1 MSTLSS
7 LIKVFTAFHI
17 RKHFDI
23 WILKI
28 WQSHFVLK
36 IEQFCF
42 MMQQCVAKDADE
54 TANRLDP
61 EQTAPLGGI

>member
-17 RKHFDI
+17 RKNFEM

-36 IEQFCF
+36 IELFCF
-42 MMQQCVAKDADE
+42 MVQQCVAKDADE
-54 TANRLDP
+54 MANRLDP